1 MHLLRGVYTRDKVGE
16 GISSF
21 GIDGITTCLLA
32 RLISILLRW
41 CLRPPVT
48 VKDHHSIFGASV
60 AGCGF
65 DKLTDGFVIKL
76 LI

>member
-1 MHLLRGVYTRDKVGE
+1 MIG
-16 GISSF
+16 
-21 GIDGITTCLLA
+21 
-32 RLISILLRW
+32 
-41 CLRPPVT
+41 
-48 VKDHHSIFGASV
+48 DHHSIFGANV

>member
-1 MHLLRGVYTRDKVGE
+1 MIG
-16 GISSF
+16 
-21 GIDGITTCLLA
+21 
-32 RLISILLRW
+32 
-41 CLRPPVT
+41 
-48 VKDHHSIFGASV
+48 DHHSIFGASV